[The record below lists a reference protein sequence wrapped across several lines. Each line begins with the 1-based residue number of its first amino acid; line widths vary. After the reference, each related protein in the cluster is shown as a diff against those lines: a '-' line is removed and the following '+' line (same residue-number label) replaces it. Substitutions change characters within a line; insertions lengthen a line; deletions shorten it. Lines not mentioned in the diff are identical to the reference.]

1 MRYLGIDFGSK
12 RVGLAISDE
21 ENKIAFPNAVLPNNK
36 NLIESL
42 LKIIKEE
49 NVGMIVMGESNNFA
63 GEPNKIMKEIEIF
76 KTLLEQE
83 TKLKVIFEPE
93 FWTSVQAKS
102 IHGENS
108 MHDAS
113 AASIILQS
121 YLDRDIPM
129 V

>member
-1 MRYLGIDFGSK
+1 MRYLGIDFGLK

-21 ENKIAFPNAVLPNNK
+21 ENKIAFPYSVLSNDK
-36 NLIESL
+36 KVVETILD
-42 LKIIKEE
+42 IIKKE

-63 GEPNKIMKEIEIF
+63 GEPNKIMKDINSF
-76 KTLLEQE
+76 KKILEQE
-83 TKLKVIFEPE
+83 IGLKIIFEPE

-121 YLDRDIPM
+121 YLDRGIPM
-129 V
+129 L